1 MRRLRDNSMRYD
13 RHSIRSG
20 LQHIANEAPNSIED
34 WRGQRF
40 RESALEAMA
49 YIIHLEGEL
58 RRQGF
63 TDYTDKEENNG

>member
-1 MRRLRDNSMRYD
+1 MRHD
-13 RHSIRSG
+13 RHGIRSG
-20 LQHIANEAPNSIED
+20 LQHIANEAPNQIED

-40 RESALEAMA
+40 RESALEAIS

-63 TDYTDKEENNG
+63 TDYTEKEDHND